1 MLSES
6 SSEGALTL
14 EIGSAFVPEDAV
26 RIHDLIERTEPGTVV
41 QIDLHRVRDCHDV
54 ALALLARDIVR
65 GRAHVALRGVSQH
78 QLRVLGYFGVHL
90 DQPAVQDA

>member
-6 SSEGALTL
+6 SSHGALTL
-14 EIGSAFVPEDAV
+14 VIGSTFVPEDAV
-26 RIHDLIERTEPGTVV
+26 RIHELIERTAPGTVV
-41 QIDLHRVRDCHDV
+41 EIDLRRVRDCHDV

-78 QLRVLGYFGVHL
+78 QLRVLGYLGVHMEH
-90 DQPAVQDA
+90 AVAHDA

>member
-6 SSEGALTL
+6 SSEGALTF
-14 EIGSAFVPEDAV
+14 EVGSAFAPEDAV
-26 RIHDLIERTEPGTVV
+26 RIHERIERTAPGTMVE
-41 QIDLHRVRDCHDV
+41 IDLHQVRDCQDV

-78 QLRVLGYFGVHL
+78 QLRVLGYFGVHMGHPIA
-90 DQPAVQDA
+90 QEA

>member
-6 SSEGALTL
+6 SAEGALTF

-26 RIHDLIERTEPGTVV
+26 RIHDLIERTAPGTTVEV
-41 QIDLHRVRDCHDV
+41 DLHRVRDCHDV
-54 ALALLARDIVR
+54 ALALLARDIVQ

-78 QLRVLGYFGVHL
+78 QLRVLGYFGVHME
-90 DQPAVQDA
+90 QAIAQDA

>member
-6 SSEGALTL
+6 ASDGALTF

-26 RIHDLIERTEPGTVV
+26 RIHDQIERTAPGTIVEV
-41 QIDLHRVRDCHDV
+41 DLHRVRDCHDV
-54 ALALLARDIVR
+54 ALALLARDILR

-78 QLRVLGYFGVHL
+78 QLRVLGYFGVHME
-90 DQPAVQDA
+90 QPAAQEV